1 MCPNINISPD
11 DRYAVTELV
20 FISILR
26 DSILLFVTVLGSNF
40 YTHTSGLSP
49 EEAAAL
55 IFWQGS

>member
-1 MCPNINISPD
+1 MNKIIKKSEGRGVLHVPRAPPSVSPSP
-11 DRYAVTELV
+11 V
-20 FISILR
+20 FQ
-26 DSILLFVTVLGSNF
+26 VLGSNF